1 MPCYSDTTAF
11 GATHLHSL
19 SLIHLAHADD
29 HSPED
34 AEGRVILVE
43 RGRGVSLVEKAR
55 KAQIAGAVGVIVV
68 DDGQC
73 DDSFQHCGHQAG
85 GVKEGGFGSY
95 DTLSDWAAIHIPV
108 WLVTAAAGEKL
119 RRRMKMKQEAIS
131 KLGVHNMTIVEQPRY
146 RDEL

>member
-1 MPCYSDTTAF
+1 V
-11 GATHLHSL
+11 
-19 SLIHLAHADD
+19 
-29 HSPED
+29 D